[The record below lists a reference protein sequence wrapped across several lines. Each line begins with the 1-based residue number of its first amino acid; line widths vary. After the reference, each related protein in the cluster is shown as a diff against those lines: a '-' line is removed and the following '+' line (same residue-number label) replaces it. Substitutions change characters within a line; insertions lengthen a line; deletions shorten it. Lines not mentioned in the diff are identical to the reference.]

1 MKVLPKPLF
10 IVLFQ
15 AFICQFAVEAL
26 YYNCSDPFLIS
37 QNCVCSISATRS
49 GVISMTCGGGY
60 LTNNVQNTLPPI
72 STTNVPLAISIPN
85 TYTMFP
91 TIPVSY
97 LSLPNFD
104 LAHNRIEAIGD
115 LTNLANTLSFFVE
128 NNLIR
133 ELPKTALCSLTK
145 CQVIDLSYNLL
156 ETIYFEDFVCDTT
169 TSDINTTSN
178 YVFSSLLQLSLAGNL
193 IKVRGSSV
201 VKIIYE

>member
-1 MKVLPKPLF
+1 MKFIPKLLF

-15 AFICQFAVEAL
+15 ALANQYTVEGL

-37 QNCVCSISATRS
+37 QNCTCSISATRS
-49 GVISMTCGGGY
+49 GIISMTCNGGY
-60 LTNNVQNTLPPI
+60 LTNATQNTMPPI
-72 STTNVPLAISIPN
+72 STTNVPLAISITN

-104 LAHNRIEAIGD
+104 LAHNKIQVIGD

-128 NNLIR
+128 NNLIK

-156 ETIYFEDFVCDTT
+156 EVIYFEDFVCDTT
-169 TSDINTTSN
+169 TSDLNTTSN
-178 YVFSSLLQLSLAGNL
+178 YVFSSLLQLSLAGNF
-193 IKVRGSSV
+193 IKVGV
-201 VKIIYE
+201 